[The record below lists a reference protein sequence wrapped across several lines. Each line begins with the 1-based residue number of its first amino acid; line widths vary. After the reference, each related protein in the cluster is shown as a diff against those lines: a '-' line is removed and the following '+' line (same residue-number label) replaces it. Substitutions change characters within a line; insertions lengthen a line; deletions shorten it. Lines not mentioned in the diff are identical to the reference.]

1 MCHSH
6 LWLLPAAVGF
16 ALTQPGSATQS
27 PAGTSSTSLSPPGS
41 QAWSQLPIST
51 EAGPLGPAHHTAVA
65 NPPVKPP
72 DVSWS
77 KLFHHRQSA
86 RLTPLLKC
94 AQPQPSFWMSTLP
107 AKVAPPCCEP
117 LPGDCGRLHCPWVL
131 ASISFSSPPRS
142 VFHSQRVLVVT
153 EAVKLQLFVPSC
165 SKLCVTVA
173 PNSLPFAIDKD
184 SVATCLSRSKRWGVF
199 NSILCI
205 HSTVGPKVTQG
216 QINFKT

>member
-1 MCHSH
+1 MASSSRSRLCPDSAWLCNPEPCGH
-6 LWLLPAAVGF
+6 LLDQPQPSWKPSVEPAARQHRSWSTRACTPRGRRK
-16 ALTQPGSATQS
+16 
-27 PAGTSSTSLSPPGS
+27 PAGETSRRLLVEAFPP
-41 QAWSQLPIST
+41 
-51 EAGPLGPAHHTAVA
+51 
-65 NPPVKPP
+65 
-72 DVSWS
+72 
-77 KLFHHRQSA
+77 QSA
-86 RLTPLLKC
+86 RLTPLLKR

-107 AKVAPPCCEP
+107 TKVAPPCCEP

-153 EAVKLQLFVPSC
+153 DAVKLQLFVPSC

-205 HSTVGPKVTQG
+205 HSAVGPKVTQG